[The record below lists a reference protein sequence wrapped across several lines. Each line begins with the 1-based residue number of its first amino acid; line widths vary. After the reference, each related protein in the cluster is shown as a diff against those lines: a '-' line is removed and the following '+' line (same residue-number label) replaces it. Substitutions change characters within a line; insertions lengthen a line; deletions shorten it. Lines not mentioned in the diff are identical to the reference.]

1 MEHFK
6 SKNRVFVFIVVLLI
20 SFFSPL
26 SHVVAHAR
34 DYKISEYIINV
45 DVRPDGSADI
55 EEYVTYDFRGKFNG
69 VYRDVDFSE
78 TDGISNAKVFVE
90 KSGERTESELYSTD
104 YVNDGQ
110 TNGTH
115 NMVIIGNT
123 VAFKVFE
130 KSSSETKTFI
140 YKYTLDNVVT
150 KYNDI
155 AEFNR
160 KIVDS
165 NWDVRLNNVTINI
178 TIPAGANREDVRVFG
193 HGPLFGESH
202 IIDERNVVF
211 TVPYV
216 DPRENVETLV
226 LFPPEIVPGARRT
239 IDEEAFDMIMAR
251 EKSFAE
257 EANELREEAKKINE
271 KIDLRRKISFVVF
284 LVLFVGWFPIVFG
297 FYIKHKKIPK
307 TSFDQKYYRELPGN
321 YTPAEMSY
329 LLNRGRVSVGDMTA
343 TLLDLVRRRYLILMP
358 VNEQAPKPSR
368 LGMYEDYIV
377 SRNPDKPAHHLKLH
391 EEHLVRWFINR
402 LGDRYTVKLSRICD
416 INNSEALK
424 FKDDY
429 ENWSNHVK
437 TEAEKH
443 NFFEPVDKKLSALGK
458 KIYVFYLIASLVLF
472 ITGSSFIPLSLF
484 VLGMVTVFITYNP
497 RKYTPYGA
505 EQRARWMAFKNFLKD
520 FSRMDK
526 ATLPSIVM
534 WEHYLVYAVPL
545 GMADKV
551 ISQLPLV
558 VNEIDFQDSNLTYMR
573 VNSGQTGRVALIQSM
588 RSTTNSMSSSIR
600 SASSTGGSSS
610 SSSGSG
616 GGFSGGSSGGGGGGG
631 GGGAF

>member
-1 MEHFK
+1 M
-6 SKNRVFVFIVVLLI
+6 
-20 SFFSPL
+20 
-26 SHVVAHAR
+26 
-34 DYKISEYIINV
+34 
-45 DVRPDGSADI
+45 
-55 EEYVTYDFRGKFNG
+55 
-69 VYRDVDFSE
+69 
-78 TDGISNAKVFVE
+78 
-90 KSGERTESELYSTD
+90 
-104 YVNDGQ
+104 
-110 TNGTH
+110 
-115 NMVIIGNT
+115 
-123 VAFKVFE
+123 
-130 KSSSETKTFI
+130 
-140 YKYTLDNVVT
+140 DNVVT

-178 TIPAGANREDVRVFG
+178 TIPAGANREDVEFLDTA
-193 HGPLFGESH
+193 LFGESH

-377 SRNPDKPAHHLKLH
+377 SRNQT
-391 EEHLVRWFINR
+391 NR
-402 LGDRYTVKLSRICD
+402 L
-416 INNSEALK
+416 
-424 FKDDY
+424 
-429 ENWSNHVK
+429 
-437 TEAEKH
+437 
-443 NFFEPVDKKLSALGK
+443 
-458 KIYVFYLIASLVLF
+458 
-472 ITGSSFIPLSLF
+472 IT
-484 VLGMVTVFITYNP
+484 
-497 RKYTPYGA
+497 
-505 EQRARWMAFKNFLKD
+505 
-520 FSRMDK
+520 
-526 ATLPSIVM
+526 
-534 WEHYLVYAVPL
+534 
-545 GMADKV
+545 
-551 ISQLPLV
+551 
-558 VNEIDFQDSNLTYMR
+558 
-573 VNSGQTGRVALIQSM
+573 
-588 RSTTNSMSSSIR
+588 
-600 SASSTGGSSS
+600 
-610 SSSGSG
+610 
-616 GGFSGGSSGGGGGGG
+616 
-631 GGGAF
+631 